1 VTDLPGSPPAARLGS
16 PRWLDGRLVL
26 GVLLVLV
33 SVLVGAKVLASADR
47 SQQVWTATRDLAL
60 GTVLTAGDLELGR
73 VRLFGGADYVLG
85 SEAEPVGQVLRR
97 GVGSHELLPSRSLSP
112 ASLVAFREI
121 SVPVPP
127 GHLPADLAHGEQV
140 DVYVT
145 PADKG
150 AQRAPAVR
158 GSDPLAP
165 RQVLSGVLVAST
177 VPPGGLASSGAD
189 QPVVL
194 SVSPDQVLPLVQ
206 AMALGRVDLVRVP
219 RQQQRVPPQLTR

>member
-1 VTDLPGSPPAARLGS
+1 
-16 PRWLDGRLVL
+16 
-26 GVLLVLV
+26 
-33 SVLVGAKVLASADR
+33 
-47 SQQVWTATRDLAL
+47 
-60 GTVLTAGDLELGR
+60 
-73 VRLFGGADYVLG
+73 
-85 SEAEPVGQVLRR
+85 
-97 GVGSHELLPSRSLSP
+97 
-112 ASLVAFREI
+112 VAYREI

-150 AQRAPAVR
+150 ARRAPAV
-158 GSDPLAP
+158 GAGDPLAP

-206 AMALGRVDLVRVP
+206 ALALGRVDLVRVP